1 MTIKNVVDFYF
12 NNYDAL
18 EINIE
23 KWNGLEGK
31 SYLLTKKSFYET
43 LSGWLNEEV
52 ISVSFET
59 HFTNYSTKEI
69 KECKHPHLYI
79 LHW

>member
-1 MTIKNVVDFYF
+1 MTIKDVVDFYF
-12 NNYDAL
+12 NNYKVL

-23 KWNGLEGK
+23 KWNGLRGK
-31 SYLLTKKSFYET
+31 NYLFTKESFYEK
-43 LSGWLNEEV
+43 LSGWLNEKV

-59 HFTNYSTKEI
+59 HFTNYATKEI
-69 KECKHPHLYI
+69 KECEHPHLYI